1 MLSSIF
7 SRTFRKV
14 IKIKMIPS
22 TSRAAS
28 DCCHERCM
36 AWHMVKAKNALR
48 PILGAWAKGNLAIK
62 GQQQRGDG
70 RGQGRSRKERPLV
83 HTGGR
88 KDGWVDSKDVTHC
101 QESGSA
107 SNNLRAHT
115 RLGSIETKGFS
126 QYIL

>member
-1 MLSSIF
+1 MHGLAHGKGEK
-7 SRTFRKV
+7 R
-14 IKIKMIPS
+14 
-22 TSRAAS
+22 
-28 DCCHERCM
+28 
-36 AWHMVKAKNALR
+36 VKTHTGG
-48 PILGAWAKGNLAIK
+48 LGKGQLGHK
-62 GQQQRGDG
+62 GQQQCGDG
-70 RGQGRSRKERPLV
+70 RGQGRSRKKRPLV

-126 QYIL
+126 QYIH

>member
-62 GQQQRGDG
+62 ANSSVAMAEARAVAVK
-70 RGQGRSRKERPLV
+70 SAPLSIPVVERMAGL
-83 HTGGR
+83 TAR
-88 KDGWVDSKDVTHC
+88 M
-101 QESGSA
+101 
-107 SNNLRAHT
+107 
-115 RLGSIETKGFS
+115 
-126 QYIL
+126 